1 MDINFQG
8 PMKKAVFFI
17 LFTLAASHLAGQQS
31 GLSITGGIGTYELSD
46 LKTYHNELL
55 TRLPVEA
62 GAFAYFPPFTSLR
75 INLFRQEPS
84 GLKYGLV
91 YAFSSSGA
99 HANYTDY
106 SGSLNL
112 DQEIASYQVGASAGY
127 RLLNIDF
134 FVTQF
139 EISAYGDLR
148 LSYVRDKVT
157 LDINTPRYYYYEN
170 NNLNL
175 NAFSPGAELG
185 LDAVFNFSTVS
196 VGLEGGYY
204 FDAGTKFKA
213 RDQSNPS
220 SNVSLVPTGDLR
232 TGMSGFRVG
241 VKAVKR
247 FTLGMTVE

>member
-1 MDINFQG
+1 MR
-8 PMKKAVFFI
+8 KAVFFI
-17 LFTLAASHLAGQQS
+17 LFTFAASHLAGQQS
-31 GLSITGGIGTYELSD
+31 GLSITGGIGSYELGD

-62 GAFAYFPPFTSLR
+62 GAYDYFPPFTSLR
-75 INLFRQEPS
+75 INLFRQELS

-99 HANYTDY
+99 HANYTDF
-106 SGSLNL
+106 SGTLNL
-112 DQEIASYQVGASAGY
+112 DQEIASYHVGVSAGY

-148 LSYVRDKVT
+148 LSYIRDKVM
-157 LDINTPRYYYYEN
+157 LDINAPRYYYYEN

-175 NAFSPGAELG
+175 STFSPGAELG
-185 LDAVFNFSTVS
+185 LDAVFNFSTIS
-196 VGLEGGYY
+196 IGIEGGYY

-213 RDQSNPS
+213 GDQSNPS
-220 SNVSLVPTGDLR
+220 SNVSLVPAGELKTDL
-232 TGMSGFRVG
+232 SGFRIG
-241 VKAVKR
+241 VKGVKR
-247 FTLGMTVE
+247 FNLEMSAE